1 MLSAVFSCSAPWEYW
16 AEETNLTPDCD
27 YEKKRIWEHKFKKKL
42 EKDMGTQ
49 VRKVRKENGNTSE
62 NLVRFATKR
71 CP

>member
-1 MLSAVFSCSAPWEYW
+1 MG
-16 AEETNLTPDCD
+16 TQ
-27 YEKKRIWEHKFKKKL
+27 IKKKL

-62 NLVRFATKR
+62 NLVRFAIKR